1 MWTLNSGRPTQC
13 LKIGGRAL
21 AWGESSKT
29 WRGRHRYRCVLSP
42 IPQGVIK
49 VSPIDG
55 NVMDPTA
62 LEERL
67 RALAGPPKD
76 FRFLGRTW
84 LSGLP
89 RRVTLVL
96 PDLAVRST
104 VLQLEQVPAR
114 REEQEALIRWRLGQE
129 QRLPLSG
136 AKLHWQIFPPH
147 HSHDDVHTV
156 LVVAV
161 QESIL
166 AEYEAACEAV
176 GLLAQEVTVASFRLF
191 DLWLKAAGGTRCL
204 NRDLAWITVS
214 DGGLTCL
221 IIHDARPVF
230 VRTKLLGGDLG
241 SIDDSG
247 SQESLERIVH
257 ETEVSILACQE
268 HVPDLRLAQLVLM
281 TESDLPGLEDQL
293 GHALGVA
300 TDQLL
305 WEHVESVGWAHDGGN
320 RSLAVLPAVA
330 GLM

>member
-1 MWTLNSGRPTQC
+1 MWTLSSGRPTQC

-21 AWGESSKT
+21 AWGESSRT

-55 NVMDPTA
+55 NVIDPAA

-67 RALAGPPKD
+67 RALAGPPKAL
-76 FRFLGRTW
+76 RLLGRTW
-84 LSGLP
+84 LSELP

-104 VLQLEQVPAR
+104 VLRLEQVPAR
-114 REEQEALIRWRLGQE
+114 REEQEALIRWRLGQD
-129 QRLPLSG
+129 QRLPLTG
-136 AKLHWQIFPPH
+136 AKLHWQIFPPRH
-147 HSHDDVHTV
+147 PNHDAHTV
-156 LVVAV
+156 LVIAV

-166 AEYEAACEAV
+166 AEYETACESA
-176 GLLAQEVTVASFRLF
+176 GLLPQEVTVASFRLF

-230 VRTKLLGGDLG
+230 VRTKLLGGDLT
-241 SIDDSG
+241 SADDLR
-247 SQESLERIVH
+247 SQESLGRILR
-257 ETEVSILACQE
+257 ETELSILACQE
-268 HVPDLRLAQLVLM
+268 HVPDLRLAQVVLM
-281 TESDLPGLEDQL
+281 TESDLPGLDDQL
-293 GHALGVA
+293 GQALGVA

-305 WEHVESVGWAHDGGN
+305 WEHVESVGWAHEGGN